1 MRALFVI
8 GGEKQYG
15 KGRPQFCWNP
25 SGALLA
31 VAGSSGFVRVFDRSG
46 AQTTEFQLES
56 RAACM
61 AIEWDSTGEVR
72 ERKTQRA
79 LKNVVATNSPQSTPT
94 SSPPPP
100 PPFPSLNT
108 QSFIVLQ
115 TMVDRLA
122 LIELAPVRALTY
134 IDSGLRDPT
143 MAKWSLT
150 GPSTLAV
157 GSSGGALLLFRR
169 DSRKKIP
176 IVGKAAAAITSGA
189 WSLDGR
195 LAIGSTDGVLSVSTA
210 DGDEV
215 DALDL
220 AGPPTGVA
228 FATRAP
234 GEGGAGGND
243 NNSATANL
251 QAPTASAV
259 VAGKSVILFTPGAS
273 GTPIE
278 LAFQP
283 QYGAIVGARW
293 FGNGYLAVAF
303 TEGHVAVV
311 STASREVQ
319 REVLASSQL
328 LGAGVALNALAVSD
342 ASSRLAIAG
351 GSLIRFVDARAWRE
365 ASGEAAKTDPMH
377 GPVRD
382 LAWTRDGQVL
392 TAATDG
398 GFIYA
403 FLARLPAVAAVSA
416 GRAAYLSSLFEVT
429 VCDIAKMAAVTV
441 EAGGDSNG
449 PADLGPGSALV
460 PIPPPGALTF
470 RAPMEPS
477 LIGVAP
483 THVAVCADSH
493 AFFFRASPG
502 GPPAALVAEKTYP
515 ALVDTIVLASAGG
528 HAYAAVIAGGR
539 VRVHGVESD
548 APLAPMLIDGAGG
561 VFPDSLTD
569 GVEKTKA
576 LGSDDGLT
584 VTAIAAGGDYLF
596 WGATCGAVRALSLR
610 DGIAL
615 PGVELRLEA
624 PIRTLVVN
632 AKGTR
637 VLVNDTAGNWVVFLP
652 VTGAAI
658 RVPVSLPSS
667 SGGARGEFDAIDPNV
682 FLIAADVAGAE
693 SDGALAFSFL
703 IAPVTLSGPTV
714 TPLGI
719 ASLRATGETVVE
731 PAGTRLPSR
740 AHVLALIDGV
750 MIAHMP
756 GAGLVGVPLVSHDA
770 LAAPRG
776 ASRLSPE
783 CARARF
789 MQAVTLG
796 RLGTALDAAA
806 TLGEPAAWRAAAGKA
821 MEVLDVDNAMRAQR
835 ALGDAAM
842 VAALRALG
850 TGPEDRGAAAGAM
863 AALFCDWDLA
873 QDLLLASPHA
883 RAALDIR
890 ADLLEW
896 DAAARLATR
905 VEPRAA
911 PIYQLE
917 IAKTT
922 ELRGDARAALTAYNE
937 AATALSAPYPIGSP
951 APGTAASPAA
961 IAKAL
966 AAARAGA
973 ARCLFRLGDVRAG
986 AALALELRDPALL
999 RECGALAES
1008 LRALSDAAA
1017 LYAAAGAADAAVR
1030 VYLSDGNLTAA
1041 GALLSKVVS
1050 PRLFGAFARAA
1061 EAAGD
1066 FTAAASAYER
1076 ARDADA
1082 LVRLLIEKLGA
1093 ATRAQDIVRTSRSRE
1108 GAALCARAAAARK
1121 DIPAAIEFSL
1131 LARARDDAFALA
1143 VEHDAVE
1150 TYVTALESAL
1160 AAAAAGRAFG
1170 VGGVLVAPPAS
1181 SSSSSKSST
1190 VQSTFKQFRLPLAE
1204 RERVGHYYE
1213 ARGDVLR
1220 AARMHGGARALS
1232 LLLTCAGA
1240 GGAVGSGGVPDEDR
1254 ARACTDAAIALVGA
1268 ARSEPLTNQ
1277 LLTYLSRDGGD
1288 ARRVLE
1294 LHLAL
1299 GAHASAA
1306 KTALVIARAEM
1317 ESSAGSLKAAHSLLF
1332 DVSVALTGAG
1342 AHVPRDLARTL
1353 VLLHSYVLIKKLISS
1368 GDAEGAA
1375 RVLTRVAKNVSRFSG
1390 HAPNILQSAVIQCN
1404 RGGLKKQGHEFA
1416 CSLLAGEHKESVRE
1430 DFRKKIENVVRRPPT
1445 EADPL
1450 ESLSPCPFCEY
1461 PVPAYD
1467 LNCTACASELPFC
1480 IATGRHM
1487 TAADCS
1493 QCPSCGFPGLLPHL
1507 QAIAKSE
1514 DPACPLCSA
1523 PITPSALVL
1532 ILEPVPFLKK
1542 IAGMEI
1548 VREGGE

>member
-1 MRALFVI
+1 
-8 GGEKQYG
+8 
-15 KGRPQFCWNP
+15 
-25 SGALLA
+25 
-31 VAGSSGFVRVFDRSG
+31 
-46 AQTTEFQLES
+46 
-56 RAACM
+56 
-61 AIEWDSTGEVR
+61 
-72 ERKTQRA
+72 
-79 LKNVVATNSPQSTPT
+79 
-94 SSPPPP
+94 
-100 PPFPSLNT
+100 
-108 QSFIVLQ
+108 
-115 TMVDRLA
+115 MVDRLA

-169 DSRKKIP
+169 DSRKKVP

-189 WSLDGR
+189 WSVDGR
-195 LAIGSTDGVLSVSTA
+195 LAIGSIDGVLSVSTA

-220 AGPPTGVA
+220 AGPPAGVA

-234 GEGGAGGND
+234 GEGSAGGVNDTNNTNNNNGAGA
-243 NNSATANL
+243 ATAASNL
-251 QAPTASAV
+251 LAPTASAV
-259 VAGKSVILFTPGAS
+259 VGGKSVILFTPGAS

-283 QYGAIVGARW
+283 QYGSIVGARW

-311 STASREVQ
+311 STAAREVQ

-365 ASGEAAKTDPMH
+365 ASGEAAKTDPVH
-377 GPVRD
+377 GSVRE
-382 LAWTRDGQVL
+382 LAWTRDGQIL

-398 GFIYA
+398 GFIYT

-416 GRAAYLSSLFEVT
+416 GRAAYLSSLFELT

-441 EAGGDSNG
+441 DAGGDSNG

-477 LIGVAP
+477 LIGVGPA
-483 THVAVCADSH
+483 HVAVSADSR

-515 ALVDTIVLASAGG
+515 ALVDVIVLASAGG

-548 APLAPMLIDGAGG
+548 APLAPMLLDGAGG
-561 VFPDSLTD
+561 VFPDSDD
-569 GVEKTKA
+569 GGGGEKTKA

-667 SGGARGEFDAIDPNV
+667 SGGGARGEFDAIDPNV

-703 IAPVTLSGPTV
+703 VAPVTLSGPTV

-719 ASLRATGETVVE
+719 ASLRTSGETVVE

-783 CARARF
+783 RARARF
-789 MQAVTLG
+789 TQAVALG
-796 RLGTALDAAA
+796 RLGAALDAAA

-821 MEVLDVDNAMRAQR
+821 MEVLDVDSAMRAQR

-896 DAAARLATR
+896 DAAARLAAR

-922 ELRGDARAALTAYNE
+922 ELRGDARAALNAYND
-937 AATALSAPYPIGSP
+937 AATALSAPYPIGAP
-951 APGTAASPAA
+951 APGPAA
-961 IAKAL
+961 APASIAKAL

-1017 LYAAAGAADAAVR
+1017 LYAAAGATDAAVR

-1093 ATRAQDIVRTSRSRE
+1093 ATRAQEIVRTSRSRE

-1170 VGGVLVAPPAS
+1170 VGGVLVSAS
-1181 SSSSSKSST
+1181 ASASKSS
-1190 VQSTFKQFRLPLAE
+1190 STSHQQASGTTTSSTTIKQFRLPLVE

-1232 LLLTCAGA
+1232 LLLSCAGA

-1268 ARSEPLTNQ
+1268 ARSEPLTTQ
-1277 LLTYLSRDGGD
+1277 LLAYLSRDGGD

-1317 ESSAGSLKAAHSLLF
+1317 ESAAGSLKAAHSLLF

-1507 QAIAKSE
+1507 QAIAKSD

-1523 PITPSALVL
+1523 PIAPSALVL

-1542 IAGMEI
+1542 IAGME
-1548 VREGGE
+1548 VVAGGE